1 MKIEVGRERRGQKV
15 CFNIREAVNKNV
27 AIYGAPGVGKSVE
40 IQKIALEIIHRG
52 ATALMFDHHQV
63 LDDREIFW
71 KYKQEFTSFM
81 HEISAYEAGIPC
93 DLFEPITY
101 PDGGQEHPMDAVCAA
116 VDAFDRALKLG
127 SAQKAV
133 LRTAIAQMA
142 EGKMYGIEGFKA
154 IDKVLEDMDDP
165 TSTKL
170 RDKLYPLII
179 HNVFCPG
186 NFFIQEGRINVL
198 RLSKF
203 DLATQDIVAEIVLAY
218 IWRLAATNYFKRNE
232 LFLFVD
238 EFQNLPSG
246 GRSSLAQM
254 LSEGRKFGINLIL
267 ATQQLPRS
275 NATVVQQRLM
285 QSGLILY
292 FRPSTDQIRA
302 AAKLIDPEKAQ
313 AWMKVLQ
320 GLGKGEFVA
329 SGTLEISGHQVK
341 YPLRVSAYERPYAYT
356 GRLGS

>member
-1 MKIEVGRERRGQKV
+1 M
-15 CFNIREAVNKNV
+15 
-27 AIYGAPGVGKSVE
+27 
-40 IQKIALEIIHRG
+40 
-52 ATALMFDHHQV
+52 
-63 LDDREIFW
+63 
-71 KYKQEFTSFM
+71 
-81 HEISAYEAGIPC
+81 
-93 DLFEPITY
+93 
-101 PDGGQEHPMDAVCAA
+101 
-116 VDAFDRALKLG
+116 
-127 SAQKAV
+127 
-133 LRTAIAQMA
+133 
-142 EGKMYGIEGFKA
+142 
-154 IDKVLEDMDDP
+154 
-165 TSTKL
+165 
-170 RDKLYPLII
+170 
-179 HNVFCPG
+179 
-186 NFFIQEGRINVL
+186 
-198 RLSKF
+198 
-203 DLATQDIVAEIVLAY
+203 AY

-246 GRSSLAQM
+246 SRSSLAQM
-254 LSEGRKFGINLIL
+254 LSEGRKFGINLVL

-329 SGTLEISGHQVK
+329 SGALEISGHQVK